1 MSFNNKEYREL
12 LDFLFSLHNYG
23 VKLGLDNITAFLE
36 RLGNPH
42 KKIRAFHVTGSN
54 GKGSTSSFLSSI
66 LFQKGYKTGLY
77 TSPHFVKFNERIR
90 INGEEIDD
98 DYVLSFIK
106 NHRSYIEETKLTF
119 FEVTTALAF
128 LYFAEQKVDYAVI
141 EVGLGGRLDATN
153 VINPVAAII
162 TTISLEHTNVLGST
176 HTEIAAEKA
185 GIIKPGVKVFTGLL
199 NKEAFDVIAKKAAE
213 QKCRLYPLD
222 EYIIMRNRK
231 AELYTDDLFL
241 DEVISP
247 LNGYYQKIN
256 ASLAALTINKTLGI
270 TDSDLFN
277 SAFKNV
283 IINTGF
289 QGRFEII
296 SEKPWLILDSAHNLE
311 SLDNFIKEF
320 KYYRKKFTKVTV
332 LFSVLKDKNYAEM
345 IEHLKGE
352 FDEYLVT
359 EIKDNERAATLD
371 ELGKVFDTYGISHRS
386 VDDPGE
392 AVSEHLSS
400 NEPKSCLVVM
410 GSMYL
415 IGEVKKHLSDS
426 VNNQFI

>member
-1 MSFNNKEYREL
+1 MSFSKKEYQEL

-36 RLGNPH
+36 RIGNPQ
-42 KKIRAFHVTGSN
+42 KKIKTFHITGSN
-54 GKGSTSSFLSSI
+54 GKGSTSSFLASI
-66 LFQKGYKTGLY
+66 LTQNGYKTGLY

-90 INGEEIDD
+90 IDGMEIDD
-98 DYVLSFIK
+98 AHVLSFIK
-106 NHRSYIEETKLTF
+106 EHRAYIEETKLTF

-128 LYFAEQKVDYAVI
+128 KYFAARKVDYAVI

-153 VINPVAAII
+153 VINPEAVVI
-162 TTISLEHTNVLGST
+162 TTISLEHTNVLGNT
-176 HTEIAAEKA
+176 LTEIAAEKA

-199 NKEAFDVIAKKAAE
+199 NKESADVIAKRAAE
-213 QKCRLYPLD
+213 LKCKLYPLD

-231 AELYTDDLFL
+231 AELYTDDLFM
-241 DEVISP
+241 DEVSSP

-256 ASLAALTINKTLGI
+256 ASLAALTVNKTLGI

-296 SEKPWLILDSAHNLE
+296 SEKPGLVLDSAHNPE
-311 SLDNFIKEF
+311 SLVNFIKEF
-320 KYYRKKFTKVTV
+320 KFYRKKFTRVKV
-332 LFSVLKDKNYAEM
+332 LFSVLKDKNYAAM

-352 FDEYLVT
+352 FDEYLIT
-359 EIKDNERAATLD
+359 EIKDNERAASLD
-371 ELGKVFDTYGISHRS
+371 ELGNVFDTYGISHK
-386 VDDPGE
+386 VTDDPGKT
-392 AVSEHLSS
+392 VSEHLASG
-400 NEPKSCLVVM
+400 ELKSCLVVM

-415 IGEVKKHLSDS
+415 IGEVKKHLAEQL
-426 VNNQFI
+426 NN

>member
-1 MSFNNKEYREL
+1 MSFNNTEYREL

-23 VKLGLDNITAFLE
+23 VKLGLENISAFLE
-36 RLGNPH
+36 RIGNPH
-42 KKIRAFHVTGSN
+42 KKIKAFHVTGSN
-54 GKGSTSSFLSSI
+54 GKGSTSSFLASI
-66 LFQKGYKTGLY
+66 LFQNGFKTGLY

-106 NHRSYIEETKLTF
+106 KHRAYIEETKLTF

-128 LYFAEQKVDYAVI
+128 LYFAEMKVDYAVI

-153 VINPVAAII
+153 VLNPVASII

-176 HTEIAAEKA
+176 HAEIAAEKA

-199 NKEAFDVIAKKAAE
+199 NKEASDVIARKAAE
-213 QKCRLYPLD
+213 LQCRLFPLD

-231 AELYTDDLFL
+231 AELYTDDLFM

-296 SEKPWLILDSAHNLE
+296 SQKPWLILDSAHNLE
-311 SLDNFIKEF
+311 SLVNFIKEF
-320 KYYRKKFTKVTV
+320 KYYRKKFTRVTV

-345 IEHLKGE
+345 IEQLKGE
-352 FDEYLVT
+352 FDEYIVT
-359 EIKDNERAATLD
+359 EIKDNERAAPLD
-371 ELGKVFDTYGISHRS
+371 ELGKVFDTYGISFRT
-386 VDDPGE
+386 VDDPGK